1 MWTLLTRRALTV
13 ATFCAALASSTLA
26 QSDRP
31 DSWLDQPVRVW
42 TGVPAALPRAVLDPA
57 DRASLMNRCAL
68 TLLRSSPGSRALA
81 DAGWIPF
88 LNYGRE
94 LVLDDVEVVGGMT
107 DLDGMCRPWR
117 YNLFVFVGG
126 RFAGTLSP
134 VLMDARA
141 DGSAGE
147 ARILDPATVIVD
159 FARYRAA
166 DPLCCPSGQVTMRYR
181 IIRSQPGPLVVPGG
195 MFATGTATP

>member
-1 MWTLLTRRALTV
+1 VL
-13 ATFCAALASSTLA
+13 AASMDA
-26 QSDRP
+26 QSSRP
-31 DSWLDQPVRVW
+31 VSWLDEPLTVW
-42 TGVPAALPRAVLDPA
+42 TGVPAALPRAALEAATRTELID
-57 DRASLMNRCAL
+57 RCAL
-68 TLLRSSPGSRALA
+68 TLLQSSPGTRALA

-94 LVLDDVEVVGGMT
+94 LVQDDVEVAGGMT

-126 RFAGTLSP
+126 RFAGSLSP
-134 VLMDARA
+134 VLMDARS

-147 ARILDPATVIVD
+147 VRILDRDTIIAD
-159 FARYRAA
+159 FARYRAT

-181 IIRSQPGPLVVPGG
+181 IIRSQPGPLVVP
-195 MFATGTATP
+195 TGTFVREP